1 LFIRRQDYRGLWS
14 KKQAISL
21 KNLIV
26 QTSLIFSGPLLLENY
41 ATIACMNSPK
51 LPPGLQRNILTQRLH
66 KKQVLWQII
75 LPLCIGIP
83 VLFTLGILTIFSGSE
98 TVSHWADISLI
109 FLLIPLMLMG
119 LVISAL
125 IVGLIIGIS
134 RLMQYIPTY
143 AHLVQ
148 QFAFLVKGRVLQR
161 CNISVEPILFVRSTI
176 PAIRVLFAR
185 ILLAKWS
192 PHNK

>member
-1 LFIRRQDYRGLWS
+1 
-14 KKQAISL
+14 
-21 KNLIV
+21 
-26 QTSLIFSGPLLLENY
+26 
-41 ATIACMNSPK
+41 MNSPK
-51 LPPGLQRNILTQRLH
+51 LPPGLQRNMLTHRSH
-66 KKQVLWQII
+66 KKQVFWQIF

-83 VLFTLGILTIFSGSE
+83 VLFTLAILTIFSGSE

-109 FLLIPLMLMG
+109 FLSIPLMSMG
-119 LVISAL
+119 LLFSAL
-125 IVGLIIGIS
+125 IVGLIFGIS

-148 QFAFLVKGRVLQR
+148 QYAFWVKSRVLQG

-176 PAIRVLFAR
+176 PAIGVLFAK
-185 ILLAKWS
+185 IQSAKLS